1 MMLAGDLEG
10 TQRRNSVFFDL
21 FLTARGCGLTWMMLA
36 GDLEG
41 TQRRNSVP
49 VNGPVTSYTGLDL
62 DVTPLQGG
70 GKWVEKE
77 FPKFGG
83 RGGGEKK
90 GWGLGWFFWVTVGS
104 QKFLQRGTRALAERR
119 GTLVVPGT
127 VRGAVGWVR
136 FGVVSLPCRQMS

>member
-1 MMLAGDLEG
+1 
-10 TQRRNSVFFDL
+10 
-21 FLTARGCGLTWMMLA
+21 MMLA

-90 GWGLGWFFWVTVGS
+90 GWGLGWFFWATVEEGPGLWLKEGGPWWYLEQSGGQSGGS
-104 QKFLQRGTRALAERR
+104 DSES
-119 GTLVVPGT
+119 
-127 VRGAVGWVR
+127 
-136 FGVVSLPCRQMS
+136 SLSHADRCREGSRNFV